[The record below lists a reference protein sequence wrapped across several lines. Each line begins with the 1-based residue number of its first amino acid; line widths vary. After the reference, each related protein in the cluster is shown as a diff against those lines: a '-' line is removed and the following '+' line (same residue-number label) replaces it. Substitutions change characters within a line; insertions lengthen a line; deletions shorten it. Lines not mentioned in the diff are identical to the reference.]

1 MHVLKYA
8 KFYLLLTLTF
18 SASIFSQNDSIIT
31 KSSRFAE
38 MKFPLL
44 LDDLML
50 AGGLNFGGIYMSQYP
65 LELSYRGGFH
75 LGMAHYQS
83 IGKKVFLNYA
93 LMYSQKGFNHHV
105 GEKIRFTL
113 NTWEVL
119 TFAAY
124 ELPVM
129 RDYDFRFLLGLHYN
143 YFANLKQDRI
153 YPDTRFENEDFMYSN
168 YNLRKHDFG
177 LFFGLS
183 LERDDYYFRLS
194 STVGHVNVVSNDQGM
209 FQNLNVTFGYFPFRH
224 YRQKQRLKQN

>member
-1 MHVLKYA
+1 MKYT
-8 KFYLLLTLTF
+8 KFLLLITLTF
-18 SASIFSQNDSIIT
+18 SAVVFSQNDTIAKKT
-31 KSSRFAE
+31 SRFAE
-38 MKFPLL
+38 MNFPFL

-65 LELSYRGGFH
+65 LELTYRGGYHFG
-75 LGMAHYQS
+75 LGHYQS

-93 LMYSQKGFNHHV
+93 FMYSQKGFNHHV

-124 ELPVM
+124 ELPVL
-129 RDYDFRFLLGLHYN
+129 RDYDFRFLLGAHYN
-143 YFANLKQDRI
+143 YFANLGQDRP
-153 YPDTRFENEDFMYSN
+153 YPDSRIENEGFMYSN
-168 YNLRKHDFG
+168 HNLRKHDFG

-194 STVGHVNVVSNDQGM
+194 STVGHVNVVNNDQGM
-209 FQNLNVTFGYFPFRH
+209 FQNLNITVGYFPFRH